1 MPAHKMQTPQ
11 ETSTPKHI
19 RAFTL
24 IELLV
29 VIAII
34 AILAAMLLPA
44 LSKAKAKAHTISCLN
59 NMRQWSLGFR
69 MYAEDY
75 NDQVPEEGNVGQS
88 IADTASGNDPEAWY
102 NSVSPLLG
110 QKKLKDLYVSG
121 NPPLPG
127 SRSVFSCPACPQ
139 PKAPPF
145 ANPPNIAKAFF
156 MYGENSRLC
165 VNRSTRAAGAPQ
177 TKFST
182 IRKPSDTIL
191 IAEVEPNE
199 NNTFPALAS
208 VTESFAIARHDKR
221 GNFAMADGS
230 SRSAKTNEFYRPGAS
245 PNAAQEWSVVRQMYW
260 WPTETTPQ

>member
-1 MPAHKMQTPQ
+1 MHSKNN
-11 ETSTPKHI
+11 TSLKYK

-44 LSKAKAKAHTISCLN
+44 LSKAKAKAHAISCLS

-69 MYAEDY
+69 MYSEDY

-110 QKKLKDLYVSG
+110 QKKLKDLYIAG
-121 NPPLPG
+121 IPPLPG
-127 SRSVFSCPACPQ
+127 SRSVFSCPSCPS
-139 PKAPPF
+139 PTVPPY

-165 VNRSTRAAGAPQ
+165 INRGTRNGPPPVSQ
-177 TKFST
+177 TKFTT
-182 IRKPSDTIL
+182 IKKPSDTIL
-191 IAEVEPNE
+191 IAEVDPN
-199 NNTFPALAS
+199 NGNTFPALAS
-208 VTESFAIARHDKR
+208 TTESFAIARHDKR
-221 GNFAMADGS
+221 ANFAMADGS
-230 SRSAKTNEFYRPGAS
+230 SRSARTNEFYRPGVS
-245 PNAAQEWSVVRQMYW
+245 SSAAAEWLVERTMYW
-260 WPTETTPQ
+260 WPTPTTPQ

>member
-1 MPAHKMQTPQ
+1 MHSKNN
-11 ETSTPKHI
+11 TSLKYK

-44 LSKAKAKAHTISCLN
+44 LSKAKAKAHAISCLS

-110 QKKLKDLYVSG
+110 QKKLKDLYIAG

-127 SRSVFSCPACPQ
+127 SRSVFSCPSCLQ
-139 PKAPPF
+139 PKVPPF
-145 ANPPNIAKAFF
+145 ANPPTVAKAFF

-165 VNRSTRAAGAPQ
+165 VNRGTRATGVPQ
-177 TKFST
+177 SKFTT
-182 IRKPSDTIL
+182 IKRPTDTIL

-208 VTESFAIARHDKR
+208 VTGTFAIARHDNR

-230 SRSAKTNEFYRPGAS
+230 SRSARTNEFLRP
-245 PNAAQEWSVVRQMYW
+245 N
-260 WPTETTPQ
+260 TETTAVLEWANEHTMYWFPTPTTPN

>member
-1 MPAHKMQTPQ
+1 MQHSRKVHT
-11 ETSTPKHI
+11 HYRR

-44 LSKAKAKAHTISCLN
+44 LSKAKAKAQSISCLN

-75 NDQVPEEGNVGQS
+75 NDQVPEEGNVGVP
-88 IADTASGNDPEAWY
+88 ITDTVSGNDPEAWY

-110 QKKLKDLYVSG
+110 QKKLRDLYVSG

-127 SRSVFSCPACPQ
+127 SRSVFSCPSCPA
-139 PKAPPF
+139 PKTPLF
-145 ANPPNIAKAFF
+145 ANPPTIAKAFF

-165 VNRSTRAAGAPQ
+165 VNRSTRATGVAQ

-182 IRKPSDTIL
+182 ITKPSDTIL

-208 VTESFAIARHDKR
+208 VTEVYAVARHDKR

-230 SRSAKTNEFYRPGAS
+230 SRAARTNEFYRTDTTS
-245 PNAAQEWSVVRQMYW
+245 AAAEWAAHRQMYW
-260 WPTETTPQ
+260 WPTATTRQ